1 MKQFYLLAIAIF
13 SFAIS
18 FAQTK
23 IKLSTATGSWTTQS
37 NWDLD
42 RLPSSGDT
50 VVIPSNTNVTVS
62 NDVTLTDMHVRIYG
76 TVTLTSNNTQINLVG
91 NSDIVVYEGGKI
103 EGSQASQKLRINGTT
118 VYQGNN
124 SAIYGPATATA
135 ALPSFGYYILPVKFT
150 GFSVA
155 RQNGDVLVQWAT
167 AEEINSGA
175 FEIERSA
182 DGSTWKKIATVASKG
197 SATTS
202 ATYSYTDRG
211 ATAPVNFYRI
221 KQVDT
226 DGKFVYTAVKS
237 IKSAAT
243 ATEVAVAAINSRVV
257 LQFSNQVKSAV
268 EVRLVSLSGQVVSR
282 QVLQQP
288 VGQVVLNTGSVKGA
302 YIVSVTNA
310 ADLNLAKQV
319 VL

>member
-1 MKQFYLLAIAIF
+1 MKHIYLLAIAII
-13 SFAIS
+13 SFATS

-23 IKLSTATGSWTTQS
+23 INLSCTSGSWS
-37 NWDLD
+37 VRSSWDLN
-42 RLPSSGDT
+42 RLPTSGDT
-50 VVIPSNTNVTVS
+50 VVVPKNTNLTIS
-62 NDVTLTDMHVRIYG
+62 TDMTLNDMHVRIYG
-76 TVTLTSNNTQINLVG
+76 TVTLANNNTQINLIG

-103 EGSQASQKLRINGTT
+103 EGTQASQKLRINGTLA
-118 VYQGNN
+118 YQGNN

-135 ALPSFGYYILPVKFT
+135 ALPSFGYYLLPVKFS

-155 RQNGDVLVQWAT
+155 RQNSDVLVQWAT

-182 DGSTWKKIATVASKG
+182 DGANWKKIAAVASKG
-197 SATTS
+197 SATT
-202 ATYSYTDRG
+202 AANYSYTDKG
-211 ATAPVNFYRI
+211 AIAPVSFYRI

-237 IKSAAT
+237 IKSSAT
-243 ATEVAVAAINSRVV
+243 ATEVAVAAISNRVV

-282 QVLQQP
+282 QVLQHP